1 MAAHAIEQ
9 YLKVYAESESHLLHG
24 FPQHQF
30 DHCIVI
36 PCFAETTAFIER
48 LQHGPLGTLNA
59 LVIVVVNQTL
69 AEPVA
74 LNLSLLAFMNGLP
87 NVWQHQH
94 LRLYRSQNHSLQW
107 LIVDRTTQPLPAK
120 QGVGLARKIGCD
132 IAVALHH
139 SKRLTSNWLHN
150 TDADTHLPSN
160 YLPLPKT
167 GYVAAVYQFQHVPA
181 AAEHRVWLATQV
193 YEQALRYYIAGL
205 RWAGSPYAH
214 QPIGSTLA
222 FTAAAYCQARGF
234 PRRSAG
240 EDFYLLNKVSKLG
253 AVYAAEAVVAIE
265 ARTSDRVPFGTGPEV
280 FAIAQLKDPWA
291 EFCYYHPDTFVQLK
305 HWLSAMPQVWQNRQQ
320 QLPHLTGLDPDVQQA
335 LADAGIDR
343 LWAHIDRQAHSADA
357 CLQALRVWFD
367 AFQTLKFVR
376 RLQAMRY
383 RPLPLQQCLQEAP
396 FPC

>member
-1 MAAHAIEQ
+1 MAVHAIEQ
-9 YLKVYAESESHLLHG
+9 YLRSYAEGEAHLLQG

-30 DHCIVI
+30 EHCIII

-48 LQHGPLGTLNA
+48 LRQGPLGTLNA
-59 LVIVVVNQTL
+59 LIIIVVNQTT

-74 LNLSLLAFMNGLP
+74 LNLALLDYMADLP
-87 NVWQHQH
+87 KVWQHQH
-94 LRLYRSQNHSLQW
+94 LRLYRGQNNGLQW
-107 LIVDRTTQPLPAK
+107 LIVDRTEEPLPAK

-139 SKRLTSNWLHN
+139 RKLLISNWLHS
-150 TDADTHLPSN
+150 TDADTHLPGN
-160 YLPLPKT
+160 YPPLPET

-181 AAEHRVWLATQV
+181 AADARVWLATQV

-205 RWAGSPYAH
+205 RWAGSPYSH

-240 EDFYLLNKVSKLG
+240 EDFYLLNKLSKLG
-253 AVYAAEAVVAIE
+253 AVYTAQAVVAIE

-280 FAIAQLKDPWA
+280 FAIAQLNDPWS
-291 EFCYYHPDTFVQLK
+291 EFCYYHPGIFVQLK
-305 HWLSAMPQVWQNRQQ
+305 NWLAAMPQVWHNRQH
-320 QLPHLTGLDPDVQQA
+320 QLPYLTGLEPEVQQA
-335 LADAGIDR
+335 LVDAGINR
-343 LWAHIDRQAHSADA
+343 LWAHIDRQAHSAEA
-357 CLQALRVWFD
+357 CSQALNVWFD

-376 RLQAMRY
+376 RLQAVRY